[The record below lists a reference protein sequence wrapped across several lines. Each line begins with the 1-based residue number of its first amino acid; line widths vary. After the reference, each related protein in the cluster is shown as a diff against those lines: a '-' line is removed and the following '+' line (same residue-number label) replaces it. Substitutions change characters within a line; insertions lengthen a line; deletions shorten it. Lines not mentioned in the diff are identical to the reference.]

1 MSAMTSIRPGS
12 RLVAILCAAL
22 LAASAA
28 QARLLS
34 GPMAESVSAA
44 VPGLAP
50 APNVHPTAAPVRIG
64 VLSHRGAARASLD
77 WQPTAD
83 YLAAAIPGRRFV
95 VVPVDFDAVEAAVA
109 EQALDF
115 LLVNP
120 AIYAMLES
128 RYRVT
133 RIATLRN
140 GLGTETQQPA
150 AERPETNRFG
160 GVIFA
165 RADREDLLNIDD
177 LCGRSLVAAA
187 PNSLGGFLTAW
198 RELRRHGIDPW
209 RQTGALTFAGS
220 HDAAVLAVR
229 DGLADVGTVR
239 TGILERMAAAGQ
251 IDLDD
256 FHIIAAQTPPGFPL
270 RLSTPLY
277 PEWPFSVLP
286 GVAADLT
293 QAVTVAL
300 LQMPADGPAARAGD
314 YAGWSVALDYQPVH
328 QLLRELRLP
337 PYDEAPGFTW
347 RDALA
352 RYWPA
357 VLAGTISL
365 VIMAGLTVRVL
376 QLNSRLTL
384 AKQRLE
390 QRHALILDSVAEG
403 IFGVDLDGRTTFVN
417 RAMERMTGYSA
428 QELIGRDQHAIL
440 HPTYA
445 DGSAH
450 PPARCPVLATA
461 RDQQP
466 RFVEDDC
473 FWRRD
478 GTCFPVEYSSMPIR
492 DERLGTLGS
501 VVVFRDTSERHRAEE
516 RMRRLE
522 SEHAHAARLTTLG
535 EMASGLAHELNQP
548 LTAISSNARAC
559 ARLLESDSTSADACV
574 DVMTR
579 IAAQAERAGEIIRH
593 MRRFVR
599 KEDPQ
604 LRPVTARALLET
616 TLVLLRQDA
625 RRHGVWLSCVLGHE
639 VDMVL
644 AQQTQIE
651 QVLMNLAHNAI
662 EAMAAAAPVR
672 RRLLLT
678 ARRVD
683 EQVWFRVVDT
693 GPGVGAD
700 LLDRLFDPFVT
711 DKPFGMGLGLSIC
724 AGIIEAHGGRLTQST
739 TPGGGATFQFPLAL
753 ANTHARQPPLQRESA

>member
-1 MSAMTSIRPGS
+1 M
-12 RLVAILCAAL
+12 
-22 LAASAA
+22 
-28 QARLLS
+28 
-34 GPMAESVSAA
+34 
-44 VPGLAP
+44 
-50 APNVHPTAAPVRIG
+50 RIG
-64 VLSHRGAARASLD
+64 VLSHRGAARAALD

-83 YLAAAIPGRRFV
+83 YLSVAIPGWSFV
-95 VVPVDFDAVEAAVA
+95 VVPLEFDAVEAAVA
-109 EQALDF
+109 ERTVDF

-120 AIYAMLES
+120 AIYAALET

-133 RIATLRN
+133 RIATLRS
-140 GLGTETQQPA
+140 GLAGAPDDPA
-150 AERPETNRFG
+150 AEHPETNVFG

-165 RADREDLLNIDD
+165 RGDRPDLLTIDD
-177 LCGRSLVAAA
+177 LCGRSLVAVA
-187 PNSLGGFLTAW
+187 PNSLGGFLMAW
-198 RELRRHGIDPW
+198 RELRQHGIDPW
-209 RQTGALTFAGS
+209 RHAGALTFAGT

-229 DGLADVGTVR
+229 DGLADAGIVR

-251 IDLDD
+251 IDLAA
-256 FHIIAAQTPPGFPL
+256 FHLIGARSPPGFPL
-270 RLSTPLY
+270 WLSTPLY
-277 PEWPFSVLP
+277 PEWPFSVLH

-357 VLAGTISL
+357 VLAGAISL
-365 VIMAGLTVRVL
+365 LIMAGLTVRVL

-384 AKQRLE
+384 AKQQLE
-390 QRHALILDSVAEG
+390 QHHELILNSVAEG
-403 IFGVDLDGRTTFVN
+403 IYGVDLAGRTTFAN
-417 RAMERMTGYSA
+417 RATERMTGWSPR
-428 QELIGRDQHAIL
+428 ELIGRDQHEIL
-440 HPTYA
+440 HHTHA
-445 DGSAH
+445 DGTPH
-450 PPARCPVLATA
+450 HHEQCPVYTTS
-461 RDQQP
+461 RDNRP
-466 RFVEDDC
+466 RFIDEDI

-478 GTCFPVEYSSMPIR
+478 GTWFPVEYSTMPMR
-492 DERLGTLGS
+492 DGRARTVGS
-501 VVVFRDTSERHRAEE
+501 VVVFRDTSERHRAQE

-522 SEHAHAARLTTLG
+522 LEHAHAARLSTLG
-535 EMASGLAHELNQP
+535 EMASGIAHELNQP

-559 ARLLESDSTSADACV
+559 ARMLEADPASADACV

-593 MRRFVR
+593 MRGFVR
-599 KEDPQ
+599 KEDAQ
-604 LRPVTARALLET
+604 MRPVTARALLET

-625 RRHGVWLSCVLGHE
+625 RRHGIMLSCVLGYE

-651 QVLMNLAHNAI
+651 QVLLNLARNAI

-672 RRLLLT
+672 RRLLLA
-678 ARRVD
+678 ARRTGERVL
-683 EQVWFRVVDT
+683 FRVVDT

-700 LLDRLFDPFVT
+700 LLGRLFDPFVT

-724 AGIIEAHGGRLTQST
+724 TGIIESHGGRLTQT
-739 TPGGGATFQFPLAL
+739 PTPGGGATFQFSLPL
-753 ANTHARQPPLQRESA
+753 ANTTRRQPPLQREPA